1 MTPLLAAV
9 AHKQRAAV
17 ERLLHHGADVN
28 FVHPLFGPPVHTAT
42 GAGDVALLELLI
54 DRGADVNARNPRGQT
69 PLQQLAAS
77 RAIQNQLAQAQAM
90 VKSMG
95 VKVPNLLEQISKTQL
110 PIEGW
115 DACEQ
120 VLKAHGAL

>member
-1 MTPLLAAV
+1 L
-9 AHKQRAAV
+9 
-17 ERLLHHGADVN
+17 
-28 FVHPLFGPPVHTAT
+28 VHPLFGPPVHTAT
-42 GAGDVALLELLI
+42 GAGDVATLELLI
-54 DRGADVNARNPRGQT
+54 EGGADVNARNPRGQT

-90 VKSMG
+90 VRSMG
-95 VKVPNLLEQISKTQL
+95 VKVPNVLEQMSKTTL